1 MYTDRLNTKMMLP
14 SGNWFDNFKTNV
26 KDKTVSFSYRDRRR
40 HGQLARRY
48 MVFFDNDLKVVDIIA
63 VSSCGGRLEHFGSC
77 RAERYCRELLLKALE
92 GTDTIVDEKPASKKG
107 MMSLVLFMLFCIYTG
122 ILLALPFLIPA
133 IFDRL

>member
-77 RAERYCRELLLKALE
+77 RAERYCRELLLEALE
-92 GTDTIVDEKPASKKG
+92 GTDGDTVVDEKPSYKW
-107 MMSLVLFMLFCIYTG
+107 VNPIMLFILFSIYS
-122 ILLALPFLIPA
+122 ILLISLPFLVKA
-133 IFDRL
+133 FDNS